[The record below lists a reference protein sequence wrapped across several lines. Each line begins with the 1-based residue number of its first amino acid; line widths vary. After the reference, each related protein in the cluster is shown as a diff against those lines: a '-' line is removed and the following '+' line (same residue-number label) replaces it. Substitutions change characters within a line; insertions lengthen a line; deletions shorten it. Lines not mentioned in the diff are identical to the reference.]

1 MRRQVEHNPRDGR
14 AWALLAMLEFE
25 ADRFERAVSTS
36 PKVAADPAVRCEYAD
51 ALGMAQGGSL
61 AGRPTELIGCAPTTP
76 SDRDGRQRRLRAAW
90 LRANCHLLG
99 AAVPAARGGPDS
111 QEAFGISDD
120 QVPPTPEVRFA
131 TGGAN
136 RVTLSLA

>member
-1 MRRQVEHNPRDGR
+1 VRPALLVAAAVLTGGPPALEIGRAKANAGPLLAVGASDWPAPWGSAPPADRGSAMRRQVEHNPRDGG

-76 SDRDGRQRRLRAAW
+76 SDRDGRQRRLRAA
-90 LRANCHLLG
+90 
-99 AAVPAARGGPDS
+99 
-111 QEAFGISDD
+111 
-120 QVPPTPEVRFA
+120 
-131 TGGAN
+131 
-136 RVTLSLA
+136 